1 MLQNPY
7 AKGISIPNPKVPL
20 SVDIPN
26 GVQPGRKIYVN
37 GTCAAKSEAFR
48 VDLLTPQN
56 FIALHIN
63 PRFKQNQIVRNS
75 DRGGWG
81 TEEKD
86 GVFPFKNNQPFEMI
100 ITVHNDDFKVTVDG
114 ARVFDYKHRVPINEI
129 TRLNVSGDVVLKSVS
144 FSVEDVARTQASD
157 LPTPSAIA
165 ILGGSQVGKIIQVVG
180 SVLDKAE
187 MFSINMQVGPQL
199 HSKDISL
206 HFNPRFKD
214 SIVVRNSLKN
224 DVWGTED
231 RTGTTFPFKRGATF
245 EILIFC
251 DVSEWKVSVNGKHF
265 ISYPH
270 QFPIKAID
278 HVKFTGDVKITNVR
292 QFN

>member
-1 MLQNPY
+1 
-7 AKGISIPNPKVPL
+7 
-20 SVDIPN
+20 
-26 GVQPGRKIYVN
+26 
-37 GTCAAKSEAFR
+37 
-48 VDLLTPQN
+48 
-56 FIALHIN
+56 
-63 PRFKQNQIVRNS
+63 
-75 DRGGWG
+75 
-81 TEEKD
+81 
-86 GVFPFKNNQPFEMI
+86 
-100 ITVHNDDFKVTVDG
+100 
-114 ARVFDYKHRVPINEI
+114 
-129 TRLNVSGDVVLKSVS
+129 
-144 FSVEDVARTQASD
+144 
-157 LPTPSAIA
+157 
-165 ILGGSQVGKIIQVVG
+165 
-180 SVLDKAE
+180 
-187 MFSINMQVGPQL
+187 MQVGPQL

-231 RTGTTFPFKRGATF
+231 RTGTSFPFKRGATF

-251 DVSEWKVSVNGKHF
+251 DVSEWYLLIKRNMIILIFLINKLRKVSVNGKHF